1 MSLYDNPRTK
11 RLRRRAVGNEVRI
24 SRKDWFMIVDSDDS
38 VISIRIRRR
47 DMQAKTALSRAKRI
61 LREHGIKVSLIE
73 NLGVREVS
81 RRVFEPDRAGNARCW
96 DIRFVEE
103 R

>member
-1 MSLYDNPRTK
+1 
-11 RLRRRAVGNEVRI
+11 VGNEVRI

-47 DMQAKTALSRAKRI
+47 NMAYATALSRAKRI

-73 NLGVREVS
+73 NLGVREVPKMI
-81 RRVFEPDRAGNARCW
+81 FEPEKRGNARCW
-96 DIRFVEE
+96 DIRFHESQE
-103 R
+103 

>member
-1 MSLYDNPRTK
+1 M
-11 RLRRRAVGNEVRI
+11 GNEVRI

-73 NLGVREVS
+73 NLGVREVPKMI
-81 RRVFEPDRAGNARCW
+81 FEPEKRGNARCW
-96 DIRFVEE
+96 DIRFHESQE
-103 R
+103 

>member
-1 MSLYDNPRTK
+1 
-11 RLRRRAVGNEVRI
+11 
-24 SRKDWFMIVDSDDS
+24 MIVDDDDS
-38 VISIRIRRR
+38 VISIRVKRR
-47 DMQAKTALSRAKRI
+47 DMKYPLALARARKV
-61 LREHGIKVSLIE
+61 LREHGIRVVSFE
-73 NLGVREVS
+73 DLGIREVS

>member
-1 MSLYDNPRTK
+1 
-11 RLRRRAVGNEVRI
+11 VGNEVRI

-73 NLGVREVS
+73 NLGVREVPKMI
-81 RRVFEPDRAGNARCW
+81 FEPEKWGGKVRCW
-96 DIRFVEE
+96 DIRFHESQE
-103 R
+103 